1 MRRWIF
7 SLWARLVL
15 GFAVILAVALGSVS
29 FYISEVAEREA
40 GDFERQRDEVRDAR
54 IARLVT
60 DSYSGQR
67 ARGERD
73 WTDLQPILERT
84 GPLFGRRIVVRD
96 QEGNIVG
103 DSHRRHGP
111 PWSRRGHRAR
121 NSPILM
127 GNEQVASVELVPATP
142 VTPSA
147 NQISEPPVS
156 QLVSALNNYLLW
168 TGIAAGLGG
177 LILVSL
183 VSRQILSPVQGLSAV
198 ASRLGRGDLSQRA
211 DGSGPTEIKELAH
224 SFNRMAGSLQEAE
237 EQRRNLVADVAHE
250 LRTPLFNIQGYL
262 EAVKDGLLEPDEETI
277 DTIHGQVLHL
287 GRLVEDLRLLAQAES
302 GGLHLELETDSLDD
316 LVSRAVD
323 AARPRSEANGVDLI
337 FQPAERLTLVEMDRT
352 RIAQVV
358 SNILDNTV
366 QHTPS
371 GGQVRVGVDTLG
383 GGRVR
388 VTVEDDGE
396 GIPSEDLPLV
406 FERFYRV
413 DPSRS
418 RSTGGAGLGLTIAK
432 RLVES
437 HGGAIWA
444 ESEVNG
450 GTRICFELPAGR
462 QRDSD

>member
-15 GFAVILAVALGSVS
+15 GFAVILALALGSVS

-73 WTDLQPILERT
+73 WNELQPILERT

-111 PWSRRGHRAR
+111 PWRRRGHLPRH
-121 NSPILM
+121 SPVVM
-127 GNEQVASVELVPATP
+127 GDEQIASVELVPSAPTTTP
-142 VTPSA
+142 VNA
-147 NQISEPPVS
+147 ISEPPVS
-156 QLVSALNNYLLW
+156 QMVSALNTYLLW

-177 LILVSL
+177 LVLVSL
-183 VSRQILSPVQGLSAV
+183 VSRQILSPVQALSAV

-211 DGSGPTEIKELAH
+211 GESGPMEIKELAN

-262 EAVKDGLLEPDEETI
+262 EAVKDGLLEPDKETI

-323 AARPRSEANGVDLI
+323 AARPRSESNGVGLI
-337 FQPAERLTLVEMDRT
+337 FQPAEQLTLVEMDRT

-358 SNILDNTV
+358 SNILDNAV
-366 QHTPS
+366 QHTPP
-371 GGQVRVGVDTLG
+371 GGQVRVGVDSLE

-396 GIPSEDLPLV
+396 GIPSENLPLV

-413 DPSRS
+413 DASRS

-444 ESEVNG
+444 ESAGATGARVS
-450 GTRICFELPAGR
+450 FELPASG
-462 QRDSD
+462 QSLSD

>member
-15 GFAVILAVALGSVS
+15 GFAAILAVALGSVS

-40 GDFERQRDEVRDAR
+40 GDFERQRDEVREAR

-73 WTDLQPILERT
+73 WNELQPILERT

-96 QEGNIVG
+96 QEGKIIG
-103 DSHRRHGP
+103 DSHRSHGP

-121 NSPILM
+121 HSPILM
-127 GNEQVASVELVPATP
+127 GDEQVASVELAPATL
-142 VTPSA
+142 VAPSA
-147 NQISEPPVS
+147 NLISEPPVS

-177 LILVSL
+177 LVLVSL
-183 VSRQILSPVQGLSAV
+183 VSRQILSPVQALSAV

-277 DTIHGQVLHL
+277 DTIHGQVIHL

-302 GGLHLELETDSLDD
+302 GGLLLELETDSLDD
-316 LVSRAVD
+316 LVSRSVD
-323 AARPRSEANGVDLI
+323 AARPRSEANGVDLLY
-337 FQPAERLTLVEMDRT
+337 QPAEQLTLVEMDRT

-358 SNILDNTV
+358 SNILDNAV

-371 GGQVRVGVDTLG
+371 GGQVRVAVDTVEG
-383 GGRVR
+383 VRVR

-437 HGGAIWA
+437 HGGVIWA
-444 ESEVNG
+444 ESAGATGARVS
-450 GTRICFELPAGR
+450 FELPASG
-462 QRDSD
+462 QSLSG